1 MPEQFGDKQHE
12 ATPYRRQKAREEGH
26 VARSNDLVSAIML
39 LASVVALMYIGR
51 QIAVFLGAYTIEQF
65 TETNFFHADVHLA
78 KDAWSTIVFGLARS
92 MLPIFLV
99 LLVVAIIANVG
110 QTGFLFLPQKVTF
123 KPEHL
128 SPIKGLGR
136 LFSMNSAMR
145 LVLGIFKILVVATV
159 ALGTLSLRYDE
170 ILGATNLEV
179 GPLAVFLADVVFWT
193 ILYVALALLILAL
206 IDYAFQRWKF
216 EQDIRMT
223 TQEVREEFK
232 TLQGDPQILARRKQ
246 VQRQLTLNRLEQ
258 TVPEADVIAT
268 NPTELAVAIKYD
280 FETMPAPVVVAK
292 GAGMVAQRIRR
303 MGLEN
308 DIPIVERKELAR
320 FLYKHVEVNQ
330 PVPIEQY
337 AAVAELLKYVY
348 ELKGKPLPTA
358 AA

>member
-12 ATPYRRQKAREEGH
+12 ATPHRRQKAHEEGQ

-39 LASVVALMYIGR
+39 LAGVVMLMYVGRQVAL
-51 QIAVFLGAYTIEQF
+51 FLGSFTVEQLA
-65 TETNFFHADVHLA
+65 EPAFHADEHLVRHAWATVMLGLA
-78 KDAWSTIVFGLARS
+78 KG

-99 LLVVAIIANVG
+99 LVLVAILANVG
-110 QTGFLFLPQKVTF
+110 QTGFLFLPSKVALNA
-123 KPEHL
+123 EHV
-128 SPIKGLGR
+128 SPLKGLGR
-136 LFSMNSAMR
+136 LFSMNSTMR
-145 LVLGIFKILVVATV
+145 LVFGVFKIIVVAAV
-159 ALGTLSLRYDE
+159 AVATLSLRYDE
-170 ILGATNLEV
+170 ILGASNMDL
-179 GPLAVFLADVVFWT
+179 GPLAEFIADVVFWT
-193 ILYVALALLILAL
+193 ILYVAVALLILAL
-206 IDYAFQRWKF
+206 LDYMYQRWKF

-223 TQEVREEFK
+223 THEMREEFK

-246 VQRQLTLNRLEQ
+246 VQRQLTLNRMEQ
-258 TVPEADVIAT
+258 SVPQADVIAT
-268 NPTELAVAIKYD
+268 NPTELAVAIRYD
-280 FETMPAPVVVAK
+280 FETMPAPIVVAK

-330 PVPIEQY
+330 PVPFEQY

-358 AA
+358 A